1 MLAKIWSWI
10 KKLFTKEFV
19 GTILSKLI
27 ENAKTKITE
36 EILNAEN
43 QEAAFNFVKE
53 LNADTTLSTEE
64 KAKKFN
70 EQLLAWAKS
79 LGKTLSS
86 STINCLRELAV
97 AAFKAEAETI
107 FTTSQKKEEE
117 K

>member
-53 LNADTTLSTEE
+53 LKIYQNNVDKINLFLNIGWHLS
-64 KAKKFN
+64 
-70 EQLLAWAKS
+70 
-79 LGKTLSS
+79 
-86 STINCLRELAV
+86 
-97 AAFKAEAETI
+97 
-107 FTTSQKKEEE
+107 
-117 K
+117 

>member
-43 QEAAFNFVKE
+43 QKAAYDFVKE
-53 LNADTTLSTEE
+53 ISEDENLSVEE

-70 EQLLAWAKS
+70 EKLLEWAKS
-79 LGKTLSS
+79 LGKELSN
-86 STINCLRELAV
+86 STVNCLRELAV
-97 AAFKAEAETI
+97 TAFKAEAEKA
-107 FTTSQKKEEE
+107 FT
-117 K
+117 